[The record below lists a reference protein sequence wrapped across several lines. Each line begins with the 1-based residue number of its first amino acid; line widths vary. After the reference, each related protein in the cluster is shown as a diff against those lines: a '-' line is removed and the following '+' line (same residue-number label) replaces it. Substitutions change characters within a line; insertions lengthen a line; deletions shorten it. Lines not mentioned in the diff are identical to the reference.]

1 MADGGTGIAAR
12 ASFGEIRYAQL
23 WEDAD
28 VLVPA
33 LGARPGATL
42 VSICSAGDNALAMLT
57 LDPARV
63 VVLDLSAA
71 QIECLAVRIAAFR
84 ALSHPEFL
92 ELMGSRPSDRR
103 PALLDRATRDLPA
116 GTVLSIGDRHAH
128 ALHGVEPLLLP
139 AAPVAAAKGSKMAT
153 VWASW

>member
-33 LGARPGATL
+33 LEARPGATL

-71 QIECLAVRIAAFR
+71 QIECLAVRIAAYR
-84 ALSHPEFL
+84 ALSHLEFL

-103 PALLDRATRDLPA
+103 PALLDRATRDLP
-116 GTVLSIGDRHAH
+116 
-128 ALHGVEPLLLP
+128 P
-139 AAPVAAAKGSKMAT
+139 ARPAPGGGSPC
-153 VWASW
+153 SRGRP